1 MAAWLIPALKAVL
14 PHVGTIVS
22 AATPAFTKKRTEV
35 MANVN
40 ETALL
45 QQQVAELQ
53 TAASQNAAHIK
64 ELAEQLRSTV
74 AALED
79 AAASGAAKLRRAVL
93 LCVVASVISL
103 LSLCAVLFAVVGR

>member
-14 PHVGTIVS
+14 PHVGAIVS